1 MANLCRKIGVNIYT
15 FMQNAGTTPE
25 KLAET
30 LGYSLKDVWNVLE
43 GKIMVPPVELERI
56 AEALG
61 STKDEIV
68 RYDADRLAS
77 NLAFMNEFSNP
88 DNLDKVL
95 DLMDEY
101 VEIKEAI

>member
-25 KLAET
+25 ELAEA
-30 LGYSLKDVWNVLE
+30 LNYSIKDMWDVIE
-43 GKIMVPPVELERI
+43 GKVIVPPVELERI
-56 AEALG
+56 AKALG
-61 STKDEIV
+61 LTKDEIV
-68 RYDADRLAS
+68 QYDAERLAP

-88 DNLDKVL
+88 DNLDKLL
-95 DLMDEY
+95 DLLDEY

>member
-15 FMQNAGTTPE
+15 FMQNADITPE
-25 KLAET
+25 ELAKA
-30 LGYSLKDVWNVLE
+30 LNYSLKDVWNVLE

-56 AEALG
+56 AKVLG
-61 STKDEIV
+61 SIKDEIV
-68 RYDADRLAS
+68 RYDADGLAP